1 MILDTFNLFFLNFM
15 LFFIYGSICIVSTLF
30 TFFLDTY
37 RKIDETL
44 NLDVFITPFK
54 SPLDREID
62 FFNVWLTNH
71 NRIVGPILI
80 LISLVDL
87 KFWFDFINT
96 V

>member
-1 MILDTFNLFFLNFM
+1 M
-15 LFFIYGSICIVSTLF
+15 LFFTYGSICIISTLF
-30 TFFLDTY
+30 TFFLDAY

-44 NLDVFITPFK
+44 NMDIFITPFM

-62 FFNVWLTNH
+62 FFNVWLTTH

-80 LISLVDL
+80 LISLAEL
-87 KFWFDFINT
+87 KFWFSFINT